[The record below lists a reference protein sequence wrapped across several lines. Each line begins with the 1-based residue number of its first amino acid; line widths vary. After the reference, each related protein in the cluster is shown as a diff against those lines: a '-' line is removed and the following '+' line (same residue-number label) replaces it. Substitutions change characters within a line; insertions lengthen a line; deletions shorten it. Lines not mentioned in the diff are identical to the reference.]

1 MTREAEEILRDALRL
16 SPESRAAVA
25 GRLIE
30 SLEAEVDENAEAE
43 WSIEIAR
50 RLSELDSGSV
60 QAIPWEEARRQ
71 ILARIV
77 HEHPAGTRSGRC

>member
-71 ILARIV
+71 ILGSVDATPR
-77 HEHPAGTRSGRC
+77 R

>member
-1 MTREAEEILRDALRL
+1 MTKEAEEVLRDALQL

-30 SLEAEVDENAEAE
+30 SLDVEVDEDSEAE
-43 WSIEIAR
+43 WSVEIAR

-60 QAIPWEEARRQ
+60 RTIPWEEARRQ
-71 ILARIV
+71 ILGSVDAAPR
-77 HEHPAGTRSGRC
+77 R

>member
-1 MTREAEEILRDALRL
+1 MRL

-30 SLEAEVDENAEAE
+30 SLETEVNEDAEAE
-43 WSIEIAR
+43 WSVEIAR

-60 QAIPWEEARRQ
+60 QTIPWVEARRQ
-71 ILARIV
+71 ILGSVDAAPR
-77 HEHPAGTRSGRC
+77 R

>member
-1 MTREAEEILRDALRL
+1 VTRSAEEILRDALRL

-43 WSIEIAR
+43 WSVEIAR

-60 QAIPWEEARRQ
+60 QTIPWEEARRQ
-71 ILARIV
+71 ILGSVDAAPR
-77 HEHPAGTRSGRC
+77 R

>member
-43 WSIEIAR
+43 WSVEIAR

-60 QAIPWEEARRQ
+60 QTIPWEEARRQ
-71 ILARIV
+71 ILARTI
-77 HEHPAGTRSGRC
+77 HEHAAETRTGR